1 MRVFV
6 CGEELGLGFVVAQR
20 LLAEGHKVTML
31 TSFEDLI
38 PNLTKNN
45 MNPILGRIQD
55 ATVQR
60 QLAKADA
67 AIDVELP
74 NTFPLRKVQVAPLRP
89 SLLRQA
95 FEGSRRPLIVTSNA
109 AILGDTGPVP
119 ASESARLRPLSGFAW
134 LPRLEEEILKAS
146 GVRGIVIR
154 PAWHVHGRRPQ
165 SSAIPVGW
173 LRLAKRLRRGKYIGS
188 GENRYSAVHFDDLA
202 DLYCIALKKTPAGT
216 ILHGASEN
224 FSMIELATAIHRGLG
239 YKGEPS
245 SLSLKDAQRFSP
257 IAYNLTLSHALSG
270 DLARTLGWKP
280 SRDSIMKEIEQDASA
295 HAYVSKLK
303 LPRTEC
309 KKK

>member
-31 TSFEDLI
+31 TSFDDLI
-38 PNLTKNN
+38 PNLTKNR
-45 MNPILGRIQD
+45 MNPVLGRIQD
-55 ATVQR
+55 ATVLR
-60 QLAKADA
+60 QLAKSDA

-74 NTFPLRKVQVAPLRP
+74 NTFPLKKVQLARLRP
-89 SLLRQA
+89 SLLRKA
-95 FEGSRRPLIVTSNA
+95 FEGSSRPLITTSSA

-119 ASESARLRPLSGFAW
+119 ASESARLCPLTGFAW
-134 LPRLEEEILKAS
+134 LPRLEEEILKSS

-154 PAWHVHGRRPQ
+154 PAWEVHGRRPP
-165 SSAIPVGW
+165 IPVGW
-173 LRLAKRLRRGKYIGS
+173 LRLARRLRRGKYIGS

-202 DLYCIALKKTPAGT
+202 DLYCIALKKAPAGT

-224 FSMIELATAIHRGLG
+224 FSMKELAAAIHRGLG

-245 SLSLKDAQRFSP
+245 SLSLKEARRFSP

-280 SRDSIMKEIEQDASA
+280 SRDSIMKEIEHDAFA
-295 HAYVSKLK
+295 DAYVSRRK

-309 KKK
+309 KQK

>member
-1 MRVFV
+1 
-6 CGEELGLGFVVAQR
+6 
-20 LLAEGHKVTML
+20 
-31 TSFEDLI
+31 
-38 PNLTKNN
+38 
-45 MNPILGRIQD
+45 
-55 ATVQR
+55 
-60 QLAKADA
+60 
-67 AIDVELP
+67 
-74 NTFPLRKVQVAPLRP
+74 
-89 SLLRQA
+89 
-95 FEGSRRPLIVTSNA
+95 
-109 AILGDTGPVP
+109 
-119 ASESARLRPLSGFAW
+119 
-134 LPRLEEEILKAS
+134 
-146 GVRGIVIR
+146 
-154 PAWHVHGRRPQ
+154 
-165 SSAIPVGW
+165 
-173 LRLAKRLRRGKYIGS
+173 
-188 GENRYSAVHFDDLA
+188 VHFDDLA